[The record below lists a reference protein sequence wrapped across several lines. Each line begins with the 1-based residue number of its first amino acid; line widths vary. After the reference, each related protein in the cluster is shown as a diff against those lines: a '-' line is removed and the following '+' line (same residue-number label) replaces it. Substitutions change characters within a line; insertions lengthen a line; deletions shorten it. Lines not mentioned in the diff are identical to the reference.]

1 MSQHSAFLTVVLLLI
16 LTFPASV
23 SGAPPDDDAW
33 FMAGANPQ
41 RTSWVAEGVDPRATA
56 NFGVEWYRPI
66 EAYISQHVQLI
77 TARGKIYVSTA
88 RGLYALE
95 AATGDTAWRFDT
107 ELPLGHSPTVVD
119 GTVFVGGLDKRVY
132 ALNADTG
139 ALLWQFA
146 GAAGGFSA
154 NPLVVDGRVML
165 GSRDGYFYTLNANT
179 GALLW
184 QYPAAGSAP
193 LGPILYSAAWHNG
206 RVYFAANNN
215 RAYALDAA
223 TGGLVWQSAQL
234 PGDGFQAWWPVVYGN
249 HVIFST
255 ASPYVES
262 SVPGTASVKNVVD
275 PADPY
280 YNTMHQFQYGTDLVK
295 TLQRD
300 DVFHQNEPT
309 GSRLGPEFIAG
320 GSGDNTG
327 LAWSWEIG
335 STVIDGSKVTAYLE
349 DDGQTLTNRPVN
361 KPWRR
366 SVVILNAATGSEFT
380 FDSDGDNRPE
390 YAPFLLAG
398 TKSGN
403 RYPPLIIPTQNAA
416 GQTNDVIYA
425 QNFERLQT
433 GWGISRA
440 RLTGW
445 QFGTPYL
452 RPVGPEFAID
462 EPFAP
467 SAGGSM
473 LYTNLCCDRMGR
485 WDNLGDSNGG
495 TLWDYNHT
503 LESIKLDWSE
513 VQPWMTSVAPGYDEM
528 WYGATMWSNLSRL
541 TGNYGTV
548 NGLYHNHGL
557 QNPIIPYDGRLFVHR
572 SNGIIAFG
580 PNPVA
585 LRQRTQNETPEQY
598 EANIQQEYPQLYK
611 PRLAVNAPDL
621 NQGPAL
627 TVPDV
632 RRKLDDEISKM
643 LQTGHLQ
650 PGYYNG
656 TRNYQHLANYFENP
670 GDTLYTLLLAWPH
683 VSALLK
689 PNLEKYIKQHYRLFF
704 EDAMYGRTGFQLNN
718 PPPYN
723 LNNPADVGQLQP
735 RAALPLPPEI
745 TVDMSSHGPSLLAGS
760 GWPWSYPQH
769 NIYAMWMYAKTFH
782 ADDPAALAAIY
793 NRAKSVLDSSPPD
806 AAALTLEPWVHN
818 AYIAAYQGFLNLQT
832 LAGQSGPDATLR
844 ATIQAELNTL
854 LASRANHFEKDTP
867 WESNNSNLY
876 KRTLSVARNFMF
888 LTPELGD
895 YLHDNAFN
903 KVKEAV
909 DEYNWIAPYWV
920 VTRYEATQ
928 GEFANDNLYTHPAM
942 LQANALIL
950 QEPGDQL
957 LKYLD
962 APAFPVGDL
971 HYIQNLAIVLDKSAP
986 AFLLSATQKFQAVE
1000 TGGQA
1005 IITIQIEATN
1015 GFTQSVTLNPINP
1028 AAELAVQINPTVV
1041 TPPGQTTL
1049 TLTDLH
1055 TDLPGGVWYTI
1066 PLEASG
1072 GGLEDN
1078 LVINLLVNGKTVYL
1092 PLIMQ

>member
-1 MSQHSAFLTVVLLLI
+1 MIQRLIFLIIIAFLMFSVPV
-16 LTFPASV
+16 PA
-23 SGAPPDDDAW
+23 SGAPPDDEAW

-41 RTSWVAEGVDPRATA
+41 RSSWVAEGVNPRASA

-107 ELPLGHSPTVVD
+107 ELPLGHSPTVVN

-139 ALLWQFA
+139 ALLWQFE
-146 GAAGGFSA
+146 GATGGFST
-154 NPLVVDGRVML
+154 NPLVVDGKVML
-165 GSRDGYFYTLNANT
+165 GSRDGYFYSLDANT

-184 QYPAAGSAP
+184 QYPSAAGGA
-193 LGPILYSAAWHNG
+193 LAPILYSAAYHNG
-206 RVYFAANNN
+206 RVFFAANDNH
-215 RAYALDAA
+215 AYALDANN
-223 TGGLVWQSAQL
+223 GGLVWQSAKL

-249 HVIFST
+249 YVIFST
-255 ASPYVES
+255 ASPYVEG

-280 YNTMHQFQYGTDLVK
+280 YNTMLQFQYGTDLVK

-309 GSRLGPEFIAG
+309 GSRLGPEFTAG

-327 LAWSWEIG
+327 LAWSWETG
-335 STVIDGSKVTAYLE
+335 SAVIDGSKATQYLE
-349 DDGQTLTNRPVN
+349 DDGQTQTNRPTN

-366 SVVILNAATGSEFT
+366 SVVILNTANGSEFT
-380 FDSDGDNRPE
+380 FDSDGDNHPE
-390 YAPFLLAG
+390 YAPFMLTG

-416 GQTNDVIYA
+416 GQTNDVIYD
-425 QNFERLQT
+425 QNFEKLQT

-440 RLTGW
+440 RLTAW

-452 RPVGPEFAID
+452 HPVGPEFAID
-462 EPFAP
+462 EPFAS

-473 LYTNLCCDRMGR
+473 LYTNLCCDRVGR
-485 WDNLGDSNGG
+485 WDNLADSSGG
-495 TLWDYNHT
+495 NLWDYNHT
-503 LESIKLDWSE
+503 LESIKLDWSD
-513 VQPWMTSVAPGYDEM
+513 VQSWMTSVAPGYDEM
-528 WYGATMWSNLSRL
+528 WYGATMWAGLSRL
-541 TGNYGTV
+541 AGNYGTD
-548 NGLYHNHGL
+548 NGLYHSHGL
-557 QNPIIPYDGRLFVHR
+557 QTPIIPYDGRLFVHR

-580 PNPVA
+580 PNPVS

-598 EANIQQEYPQLYK
+598 EANIKQEFPQLYK
-611 PRLAVNAPDL
+611 PRLTVNPPDL
-621 NQGPAL
+621 NQAPLL
-627 TVPDV
+627 TVPDL

-656 TRNYQHLANYFENP
+656 TRDYQHLANYFENP

-683 VSALLK
+683 VSNSLK
-689 PNLEKYIKQHYRLFF
+689 PDLEKYIKQHYYRFF
-704 EDAMYGRTGFQLNN
+704 ESEMYGRTGFQLSN

-723 LNNPADVGQLQP
+723 LDNPAGVGQLQP

-745 TVDMSSHGPSLLAGS
+745 TADMSSRGPSLLAGS
-760 GWPWSYPQH
+760 GWPWNYPQH
-769 NIYAMWMYAKTFH
+769 NLYAMWLYAQTFH
-782 ADDPAALAAIY
+782 ADNPSALTAIY
-793 NRAKSVLDSSPPD
+793 NRAKSVLDTTPPD
-806 AAALTLEPWVHN
+806 ATTLAWEPWIHN

-832 LAGQSGPDATLR
+832 LAGQSGSDAALR

-854 LASRANHFEKDTP
+854 LATRANNFDKNTP
-867 WESNNSNLY
+867 WANDKLY

-903 KVKEAV
+903 KITTAV
-909 DEYNWIAPYWV
+909 DEYDWIAPYWV
-920 VTRYEATQ
+920 ITRYEASQ

-942 LQANALIL
+942 FQARALIL
-950 QEPGDQL
+950 QEPGAQL

-962 APAFPVGDL
+962 APAFAVGDL
-971 HYIQNLAIVLDKSAP
+971 HYIQNLAIALDKSAP
-986 AFLLSATQKFQAVE
+986 AFLLSTAQKFQAVE

-1005 IITIQIEATN
+1005 VVTLKLEPTN
-1015 GFTQSVTLNPINP
+1015 GFTQSVTLNPVSP
-1028 AAELAVQINPTVV
+1028 AAELAVQVNPPTL
-1041 TPPGQTTL
+1041 TPPGQVTL

-1055 TDLPGGVWYTI
+1055 SDLSNGIWYTI
-1066 PLEASG
+1066 PIEASG
-1072 GGLEDN
+1072 GGLKDS
-1078 LVINLLVNGKTVYL
+1078 LVISLLVNGQMVYL
-1092 PLIMQ
+1092 PVIMR